1 MDAPVA
7 PTNLFDTLKVVQET
21 IRGSFEPSR
30 DPEPPPYPT
39 DNQARTGIDVRGYAA
54 ILVPGV
60 VRDLADAD
68 FGLCHPD
75 SSGMPENVGRDAFQP
90 GILRGRS

>member
-1 MDAPVA
+1 MVHSNRP
-7 PTNLFDTLKVVQET
+7 ET
-21 IRGSFEPSR
+21 QSLRRTPQIIRRES
-30 DPEPPPYPT
+30 
-39 DNQARTGIDVRGYAA
+39 GIDVRGYAA
-54 ILVPGV
+54 ILVPEV

>member
-1 MDAPVA
+1 
-7 PTNLFDTLKVVQET
+7 
-21 IRGSFEPSR
+21 
-30 DPEPPPYPT
+30 
-39 DNQARTGIDVRGYAA
+39 VRGYAA